1 MYDNR
6 FVYNRTQ
13 LYVYAIH
20 FIFSPLPPPP
30 WLRRS
35 GPQSGVKVEGFMAAE
50 MGGDDLNIVVVE
62 GKDSIAVVVEGGV
75 FIDAVVKGKDFM
87 ASVAL

>member
-62 GKDSIAVVVEGGV
+62 GEDSITTMVGAG
-75 FIDAVVKGKDFM
+75 
-87 ASVAL
+87 SSWPLW